1 MIRSMTA
8 ERRRAA
14 VLAAGCALLTVL
26 ATAHPAGARVPGAEA
41 AAGVR
46 QWTTD
51 ARTTGAQ
58 LGAPAAVIP
67 ASTPADTTV
76 YVEPDLRFQKLTGF
90 GASIT
95 DSSAAV
101 LHRLGKKDRDALMKQ
116 LFSPREGNGFS
127 MLRQPLGASDFATSQ
142 YSFDDMPPGRTDFGL
157 THFSVAHDRAQILPL
172 IRQAKALNPRLRI
185 IASPWSPPGWM
196 KTNGS
201 MIDGKLIDDPK
212 IYDVYARYLVKSV
225 QAYAAAGVP
234 VDYLTV
240 QNEPQALLRADYP
253 GTDLPVAQQAKV
265 IEKLGPALKAAGLRT
280 KILGFDHNWAEH
292 PFDVQAHVD
301 AGEDPELAYPHD
313 LLNSRAGK
321 WIAGTA
327 YHCYYGDPSAQTALK
342 AAFPGK
348 DIFETECSGGG
359 ITRTI
364 GAMNNWSRSMIFW
377 NLALDDKHGPHT
389 GGCTGCDG
397 AVTVDSATGAV
408 RYNTNYYTLSHFS
421 RFTRPGSVRIAANV
435 AAPEGDAAPLQ
446 TSAFSN
452 PDGSTA
458 LIVHNPGTDARTT
471 SIAAPGVQLTTE
483 VAAGATVTYTWGRR

>member
-1 MIRSMTA
+1 MTRSITTD
-8 ERRRAA
+8 RRRATA
-14 VLAAGCALLTVL
+14 LAAGCALLTVL
-26 ATAHPAGARVPGAEA
+26 ATTQAAGARTQGADA

-46 QWTTD
+46 QWATD

-58 LGAPAAVIP
+58 LGAPAAVTP
-67 ASTPADTTV
+67 ASGPADTTV
-76 YVEPDLRFQKLTGF
+76 HVDPALRFQKLTGF

-101 LHRLGKKDRDALMKQ
+101 LYRMDKRERDALMKQ
-116 LFSPREGNGFS
+116 LFSPGQGNGFS
-127 MLRQPLGASDFATSQ
+127 MLRQPLGASDFATAL
-142 YSFDDMPPGRTDFGL
+142 YSFDDVPAGQTDFGL
-157 THFSVAHDRAQILPL
+157 KHFSVAHDRAQILPL
-172 IRQAKALNPRLRI
+172 LRQAKALNPRLQI

-265 IEKLGPALKAAGLRT
+265 IERLGPALKAAGLRT

-292 PFDVQAHVD
+292 PFDVKAHVD
-301 AGEDPELAYPHD
+301 AGEDPELTYPFD
-313 LLNSRAGK
+313 LLNSRAAK
-321 WIAGTA
+321 WISGTA

-342 AAFPGK
+342 ASFPGK

-364 GAMNNWSRSMIFW
+364 GAMNSWSRSMIFW
-377 NLALDDKHGPHT
+377 NLALDEKHGPHT

-397 AVTVDSATGAV
+397 TVTVDSTDRSV
-408 RYNTNYYTLSHFS
+408 RYNTNYYTLAHFS
-421 RFTRPGSVRIAANV
+421 RFTRPGAVRIGASV
-435 AAPEGDAAPLQ
+435 AAPEGDTAPLQ
-446 TSAFSN
+446 ASAFTN

-458 LIVHNPGTDARTT
+458 LVVYNPGTAARTT
-471 SIAAPGVQLTTE
+471 AVTAPGVQVTTE